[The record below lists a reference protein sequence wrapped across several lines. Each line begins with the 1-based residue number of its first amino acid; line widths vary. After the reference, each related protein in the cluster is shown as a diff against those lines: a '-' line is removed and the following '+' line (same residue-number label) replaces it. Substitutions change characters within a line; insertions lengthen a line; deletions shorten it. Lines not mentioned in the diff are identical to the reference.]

1 MNTKLSIN
9 LRDTPLLN
17 EKEAA
22 EYLNIAVKTLQYW
35 RVAGGGP
42 AFIKMGRLVRYELST
57 LSAYIESNRRLN
69 TCNHY

>member
-1 MNTKLSIN
+1 MEKTHLITSQ
-9 LRDTPLLN
+9 DTPLLN

-22 EYLNIAVKTLQYW
+22 EYLNLAVKTLQYW

-57 LSAYIESNRRLN
+57 LTSYIESNRKVN
-69 TCNHY
+69 TCNF